1 MYRFAPSPTG
11 DMHIGN
17 LRAAIFN
24 FICAKKSNKGFY
36 IRIEDTDT
44 TRNIEG
50 KDKEIL
56 EILNVFDI
64 TYENLYYQSKNL
76 RFHQQLAMQLV
87 GEKKAFVC
95 FCTEE
100 EIEAKR
106 EKAKRGGVAYRY
118 DNTCLNLSDEEVL
131 TNEKPF
137 VVRLKQPTQSITFS
151 DDIKGVLT
159 FEPKDIDSFVIL
171 RHNKTPMYNFACA
184 VDDMLEN
191 TTDIIRGEDHVSNTP
206 KQEHIRISLGY
217 TQKVNYAHLP
227 IILNHEGKK
236 MSKRDDAS
244 SVKWLLEEG
253 FLPRAIAN
261 YLILLGNKA
270 PHEIFTMEEAIEWF
284 DIKKVAKS
292 PAKFDIDKL
301 RQINREHLRRLSDKE
316 FANLM
321 GFKDEN
327 IGKIGK
333 LYTEEGSSIKE
344 IEPKVKAIFA
354 PKIAPQ
360 GFEKEFDILKSILQN
375 VPYFEEFDDFKA
387 YLFEESSLKGKEF
400 FKPLRALLTNSE
412 HGPEL
417 AALYPVIKTYIK
429 EIAR

>member
-24 FICAKKSNKGFY
+24 FICAKQSGKGFY

-44 TRNIEG
+44 VRNIEG

-56 EILNVFDI
+56 DILKVFGITHEII
-64 TYENLYYQSKNL
+64 YYQSKNL
-76 RFHQQLAMQLV
+76 KFHQQFAMQLV
-87 GEKKAFVC
+87 TEKKAFAC

-106 EKAKRGGVAYRY
+106 ENAKKNGIAYRY
-118 DNTCLNLSDEEVL
+118 DNHCLNLSDEEIL

-137 VVRLKQPTQSITFS
+137 TVRLKQPTNPITFT
-151 DDIKGVLT
+151 DEIKGVLT

-184 VDDMLEN
+184 IDDMLEN

-206 KQEHIRISLGY
+206 KQEHIRASLGY
-217 TQKVNYAHLP
+217 TQKINYAHLP
-227 IILNHEGKK
+227 IILNDEGKK

-253 FLPRAIAN
+253 FLPGAIAN
-261 YLILLGNKA
+261 YLILLGNKT
-270 PHEIFTMEEAIEWF
+270 PHEIFTMQEAIEWF
-284 DIKKVAKS
+284 DIKNVAKS

-301 RQINREHLRRLSDKE
+301 RQINREHLRRLNDKE
-316 FANLM
+316 FASLM
-321 GFKDEN
+321 GFEDEN

-333 LYTEEGSSIKE
+333 IYTEEGSSIKE
-344 IEPKVKAIFA
+344 ISPKVKALFTPKKA
-354 PKIAPQ
+354 PE
-360 GFEKEFDILKSILQN
+360 GFEKEFDTLRLILKDA
-375 VPYFEEFDDFKA
+375 PYFEEFGDFKN
-387 YLFEESSLKGKEF
+387 YLSDKSSLKGKAL
-400 FKPLRALLTNSE
+400 FKPLRSLLTNSE

-417 AALYPVIKTYIK
+417 ATLYPVIKTYMK
-429 EIAR
+429 EIIT

>member
-24 FICAKKSNKGFY
+24 FICARQSGKGFY

-44 TRNIEG
+44 ARNIDG
-50 KDKEIL
+50 KDKDIL
-56 EILNVFDI
+56 EILKAFNI
-64 TYENLYYQSKNL
+64 TYENIYYQSKNL
-76 RFHQQLAMQLV
+76 RFHQQLAMRLV
-87 GEKKAFVC
+87 TEKKAFMC

-106 EKAKRGGVAYRY
+106 EEAKKNGAAYRY
-118 DNTCLNLSDEEVL
+118 DNACLNLSDEEIL
-131 TNEKPF
+131 TNNKPF
-137 VVRLKQPTQSITFS
+137 VVRLKQPTQPITFT

-171 RHNKTPMYNFACA
+171 RQNKTPMYNFACA

-206 KQEHIRISLGY
+206 KQEHIRASLGY

-244 SVKWLLEEG
+244 SVKWLLEQG
-253 FLPRAIAN
+253 FLPSAIAN
-261 YLILLGNKA
+261 YLILLGNKT
-270 PHEIFTMEEAIEWF
+270 PCEIFTMEEAVEWF
-284 DIKKVAKS
+284 NIKNVSKS

-316 FANLM
+316 FANLV
-321 GFKDEN
+321 GFEDEN

-333 LYTEEGSSIKE
+333 LYTEEGSVIKE
-344 IEPKVKAIFA
+344 IEPKIKAIFTPKSA
-354 PKIAPQ
+354 PV
-360 GFEKEFDILKSILQN
+360 GFEKEFDMLKLILKDA
-375 VPYFEEFDDFKA
+375 PYFEEFDDFKS
-387 YLFEESSLKGKEF
+387 YLLEKSSLKSKAF

-417 AALYPVIKTYIK
+417 ATLYPVIKTYIK
-429 EIAR
+429 EIIK